1 MRFKPKSPWKE
12 MNVLIA
18 RPQFLLYN
26 DNGDFL
32 NLKIQLYNGKK
43 VKAIGMCRF

>member
-1 MRFKPKSPWKE
+1 MKFKPKSPWKE

-18 RPQFLLYN
+18 RSQLLLYN

-32 NLKIQLYNGKK
+32 NLKIQLCNG
-43 VKAIGMCRF
+43 